1 VLTATDSSIKANAK
15 LDTVFIKSE
24 IVNGYTITFDKND
37 SAATGTMAN
46 QTINSGDS
54 ARLSTNVFVKDGSTF
69 AGWMT
74 SPAGISAAY
83 ADGAVYKMGT
93 SSVTLYAK
101 WNRKTTFKLTINATN
116 GSVDKSPNAVSYDS
130 GTVVT
135 LTPVPT
141 GNYHFSGW
149 TGALTGTT
157 NPATIIMN
165 SEKSVT
171 AGFEVNPPNSFSLT
185 VIAENGTV
193 AKSPD
198 ATQYDS
204 ATVVSLTA
212 TPSPGY
218 QFTGWTGDLSGTTNI
233 ASITMT
239 GVKSVTANFTIKKY
253 ALTVNATNGSVAK
266 SPDANH
272 YDSGTVV
279 SLTATPSPGFQFT
292 GWTGDLSGTTN
303 IASITMTGVK
313 SVTANF
319 TIKKYALTV
328 NATNGSV
335 AKSPDA
341 NQYDS
346 GTVVSLTATPSP
358 GFQFTGWTGDLSGT
372 TNIASITMTGAKS
385 ITANFA
391 IKKYAL
397 TVNAT
402 NGTVAK
408 SPDATQYDSTTVVSL
423 TATPSPGYQFTGWTG
438 DLSGTTN
445 PASINMTGAKSVT
458 ANFAIKK
465 FALTVNTT
473 NGTVAK
479 SPNATQYDSG
489 TVVSLT
495 ATPSPGYQFTGWT
508 ADLSGSTNPASINMT
523 EAKSVTANFTIKK
536 YALTVNATNGTVAK
550 SPNAT
555 SYDSGTVVSLTATPS
570 PGYQFTGWSGGISGT
585 TNPSSITMN
594 GEKSVT
600 ANFGVIVF
608 SVTYNANGGTG
619 TVPVD
624 PGSYTS
630 GSLATVLPNSGK
642 LVKNSESFIGWS
654 NGGIGTIIACGQKI
668 YISGNVTLYAQY
680 SAYEVMDNDGNRYG
694 TVTIGGKTWMD
705 KNLKTT
711 KFDNGDPIPFVEDEG
726 AWKSLTMGA
735 YCWPMN
741 NIANKEY
748 GALYN
753 WYTVNTG
760 NLAPAGWHV
769 ATASDWYELVDS
781 LGCDSIACK
790 IKETGETHWAS
801 PNECATNSSY
811 FYALGNGSRGRLG
824 LGEDAGFQGFKEFAT
839 WWTSTKYFVP
849 SSNYGYL
856 FFIMNSL
863 TENCSK
869 NDFTDATV
877 GYGVRCVKDE

>member
-1 VLTATDSSIKANAK
+1 
-15 LDTVFIKSE
+15 
-24 IVNGYTITFDKND
+24 
-37 SAATGTMAN
+37 
-46 QTINSGDS
+46 
-54 ARLSTNVFVKDGSTF
+54 
-69 AGWMT
+69 
-74 SPAGISAAY
+74 
-83 ADGAVYKMGT
+83 
-93 SSVTLYAK
+93 
-101 WNRKTTFKLTINATN
+101 
-116 GSVDKSPNAVSYDS
+116 
-130 GTVVT
+130 
-135 LTPVPT
+135 
-141 GNYHFSGW
+141 
-149 TGALTGTT
+149 
-157 NPATIIMN
+157 
-165 SEKSVT
+165 
-171 AGFEVNPPNSFSLT
+171 
-185 VIAENGTV
+185 
-193 AKSPD
+193 
-198 ATQYDS
+198 
-204 ATVVSLTA
+204 
-212 TPSPGY
+212 
-218 QFTGWTGDLSGTTNI
+218 
-233 ASITMT
+233 MT